1 MKHLI
6 NAAAEML
13 AEKTTVMG
21 SEENDFYDIEV
32 DQKTSNIISVVPKES
47 NTNPEAKKIA
57 SEILKGLTKQETQ
70 REDIQE
76 QVRVKAKTKEVQRIM
91 DQYVGM
97 MDAVSVEDLI
107 ATLAEFQEKTGK
119 EIANESGKDVADAFF
134 KTAALLKKAAQVFSK
149 RVSN

>member
-1 MKHLI
+1 MKNLI

-13 AEKTTVMG
+13 SEKTTVMG
-21 SEENDFYDIEV
+21 SEENDFYDIEI
-32 DQKTSNIISVVPKES
+32 DQKTGNIISVVPKES

-57 SEILKGLTKQETQ
+57 SEILKGLAKQETQ

-76 QVRVKAKTKEVQRIM
+76 QVRVKAKTREVQRIM

-97 MDAVSVEDLI
+97 MDAVSIEDLI

-119 EIANESGKDVADAFF
+119 EIADESGKDVADAFF
-134 KTAALLKKAAQVFSK
+134 KTAALLKKAAQTFSK

>member
-6 NAAAEML
+6 NAAAKML
-13 AEKTTVMG
+13 FEKTLG

-32 DQKTSNIISVVPKES
+32 DQKTGNIISVVPKES

-57 SEILKGLTKQETQ
+57 SEILKGLAKQETQ

-76 QVRVKAKTKEVQRIM
+76 QVRVKAKTREVQRIM

-97 MDAVSVEDLI
+97 MDAVSIEDLI
-107 ATLAEFQEKTGK
+107 ATLADFQEKTGK
-119 EIANESGKDVADAFF
+119 EIADESGKDVADAFF
-134 KTAALLKKAAQVFSK
+134 KTAALLKKAAQTFSK